1 MRLFRRML
9 QRLTL
14 RGLLWVAA
22 VPILVAGLGRFEVT
36 FHMEAMTLTPSQ
48 ETWRRQVAG
57 EADAWLNPSL
67 YGVPR
72 VNKPPLTVWM
82 NMLAW
87 TGFDRA
93 TPTDA
98 LVLRARLVA
107 VSLAVLTILA
117 TGWAGLARGNRRT
130 ALLAMAVLAT
140 MLLFVRKGR
149 LATYD
154 TYLLAWCTVA
164 VAAGWHAL
172 WRARSD
178 RTRWACWTLAGIA
191 AGLGVLSKGPITY
204 LFTAAPW
211 VLGVLATRERRPG
224 AWPGVAA
231 ALGVSVAVAA
241 PWFLHVLQE
250 VAGAGDHLATEFRA
264 RRKRPAPPWYYLGL
278 IGLVFPWSLALV
290 AGITASLRTRLR
302 DLPRFRFDPVVAWFL
317 WIFVV
322 MSLPE
327 AKQQRYILPILPAA
341 ALVIARWWR
350 YGHAGRRW
358 TGWDRAHRIVLFA
371 GAAVFAVFPLVQDPL
386 VRAGVLRSP
395 EIVGVPL
402 FVLWTASGVMAL
414 LAACVSRWLHEGH
427 RTAAAAA
434 TALWFAAAGI
444 PGFHGYAQTP
454 RHQYAMRADAERIA
468 QVAGAMEIGYYS
480 PPYREWWQ
488 SQPDAQFQL
497 YSRLII
503 RPVSP
508 DTLTG
513 TDAPPW
519 LLAEDLPAI
528 TADLAAAGYRESGIT
543 FRDHRGARR
552 LWQRPPP

>member
-1 MRLFRRML
+1 MRGLRRIF

-14 RGLLWVAA
+14 RGLLWLAA
-22 VPILVAGLGRFEVT
+22 LPVLFVGLGRFDVT

-48 ETWRRQVAG
+48 ETWRRQMAG
-57 EADAWLNPSL
+57 EAEAWLNPSH

-72 VNKPPLTVWM
+72 VNKPPLTVWV

-87 TGFDRA
+87 TGFDLA

-107 VSLAVLTILA
+107 VALAVLTILA
-117 TGWAGLARGNRRT
+117 TGWAGAARGNRRT
-130 ALLAMAVLAT
+130 AVLAMLVLAT
-140 MLLFVRKGR
+140 MMLFVRKGR

-154 TYLLAWCTVA
+154 IYLLAWCTLA

-172 WRARSD
+172 WRAATA
-178 RTRWACWTLAGIA
+178 RTRWLCWTLAGA
-191 AGLGVLSKGPITY
+191 ATGLAVLSKGPIAY

-211 VLGVLATRERRPG
+211 VLGMLATRERRAG
-224 AWPGVAA
+224 AWPGVFA
-231 ALGVSVAVAA
+231 ALAVSLAVAA
-241 PWFLHVLQE
+241 PWFVHVLQE

-264 RRKRPAPPWYYLGL
+264 RRKRAAPPWYYLGL

-290 AGITASLRTRLR
+290 AGVTASLRNRLR

-317 WIFVV
+317 WIFIV

-341 ALVIARWWR
+341 ALIIARWWQ
-350 YGHAGRRW
+350 YGGGPARHRW
-358 TGWDRAHRIVLFA
+358 EAAHRVVLWV
-371 GAAVFAVFPLVQDPL
+371 GAAAFAVFPVVQDPL
-386 VRAGVLRSP
+386 VRAGLLRSP
-395 EIVGVPL
+395 EITGVPWVVL
-402 FVLWTASGVMAL
+402 FAAAGVMAL
-414 LAACVSRWLHEGH
+414 LAAAASRWLREGK

-434 TALWFAAAGI
+434 TAVWLVAAGV
-444 PGFHGYAQTP
+444 PGFYGYALAP
-454 RHQYAMRADAERIA
+454 RHQYATRPDAERVA
-468 QVAGAMEIGYYS
+468 QEAVALEVGYYS

-508 DTLTG
+508 EVLTG
-513 TDAPPW
+513 PDAPPL
-519 LLAEDLPAI
+519 LLAEDLPEPA
-528 TADLAAAGYRESGIT
+528 ADLRAAGYQDTGLT
-543 FRDHRGARR
+543 LRDNRGARR
-552 LWQRPPP
+552 LWRYPLP